1 METDLIVCQPQ
12 PVAPGSSEQEN
23 VHRGQDSC
31 HRTRRTRRSHEKGR
45 DDQERKPKSAT
56 KGRLKGPCGYNNG
69 SLMARMSF
77 NFYRNS
83 TTAGSQKS
91 NDIKILKL
99 PEKKP
104 YSSCWE
110 CYRPFLAAVLERLL
124 SGEW

>member
-1 METDLIVCQPQ
+1 
-12 PVAPGSSEQEN
+12 
-23 VHRGQDSC
+23 
-31 HRTRRTRRSHEKGR
+31 
-45 DDQERKPKSAT
+45 
-56 KGRLKGPCGYNNG
+56 
-69 SLMARMSF
+69 MARMSF

-110 CYRPFLAAVLERLL
+110 CYRPFLAALLERLL